1 MKYFIFENNELV
13 IHVVQNCYSGEQYT
27 HSRIHKERKKRNITT
42 HVHYMLM
49 LSALCLSLFVCLV
62 FVCLCFVCL
71 LFVLGILFLSS
82 MVVLY
87 HTVRKGG
94 SKSRS
99 NNVELK

>member
-1 MKYFIFENNELV
+1 MYMKYFIFENNELV

-62 FVCLCFVCL
+62 FVCL
-71 LFVLGILFLSS
+71 LFVVGILFLSS

>member
-62 FVCLCFVCL
+62 FVCL
-71 LFVLGILFLSS
+71 LFVVGILFLSS